1 MNTDTI
7 YQYKDKAF
15 IYNILCLKA
24 STFYSRIKNILT
36 FPLML
41 ISSVMAILNASFNP
55 DEMRIYNIILNGCTA
70 FLMNLMG
77 AYQITEKASRFKSVS
92 QKWSGLLH
100 LIEDKINNN
109 NLESDDVR
117 DIVRIY
123 DEILSQS
130 DDIPQFLCDS
140 VKKKFKNMH
149 LPVILYEGTSPS
161 SRPASEQHVHEVDGE
176 IIHSI

>member
-1 MNTDTI
+1 
-7 YQYKDKAF
+7 
-15 IYNILCLKA
+15 
-24 STFYSRIKNILT
+24 
-36 FPLML
+36 
-41 ISSVMAILNASFNP
+41 
-55 DEMRIYNIILNGCTA
+55 
-70 FLMNLMG
+70 
-77 AYQITEKASRFKSVS
+77 ITEKASRFKSVS

-149 LPVILYEGTSPS
+149 LPVILYEGTSQS
-161 SRPASEQHVHEVDGE
+161 SRPVSEQHVHNVHGD
-176 IIHSI
+176 IIHDI